1 MRHFFTTK
9 VKVVLI
15 LALLITAGLA
25 VATNLLGVTVGEL
38 LVQTV
43 ITPLRTGASAL
54 TDRAEQLYDYIFEYE
69 KLAAENAAL
78 REELSQMRDD
88 SRDAASIKREN
99 DRLRELLQLKKEH
112 EDYQLVDAYIITWDS
127 NDWSKA
133 FTINRGTSSGIEPG
147 MCAITESGEVVGVV
161 TEAGSNYAKVKT
173 VLDSSLDISALI
185 ATSGYSGMVRGGY
198 ASGLPGMLRMDYL
211 PSGAVIRNNDQVVTA
226 GSTVYPRNLILGYI
240 VDAGM
245 NDNGIAK
252 YAVLKPAADIDSLE
266 QVFILT
272 SFNVES

>member
-1 MRHFFTTK
+1 MRHFFTRK
-9 VKVVLI
+9 VKIVLI
-15 LALLITAGLA
+15 IALLVTAGLA
-25 VATNLLGVTVGEL
+25 VATNLMGVTVGDL
-38 LVQTV
+38 FVQT
-43 ITPLRTGASAL
+43 ILTPLRTGASAL
-54 TDRAEQLYDYIFEYE
+54 TDRAEKLYDYIFEYE

-112 EDYQLVDAYIITWDS
+112 EDYELVDAYIITWDS
-127 NDWSKA
+127 NEWSKS
-133 FTINRGTSSGIEPG
+133 FTINRGTSSGIEAG
-147 MCAITESGEVVGVV
+147 MCAITESGEVVGMV

-198 ASGLPGMLRMDYL
+198 ATGFDGMLRMDYL

-240 VDAGM
+240 VDAGI

-252 YAVLKPAADIDSLE
+252 YAVLEPAADIDALE

-272 SFNVES
+272 DFNME

>member
-9 VKVVLI
+9 VKIVLI

-25 VATNLLGVTVGEL
+25 VATNLLGVTVGDL
-38 LVQTV
+38 FVQH
-43 ITPLRTGASAL
+43 ILTPLRTGASTL
-54 TDRAEQLYDYIFEYE
+54 TDRAEQLYNYVFEYE
-69 KLAAENAAL
+69 KLAAENSAL

-99 DRLRELLQLKKEH
+99 DRLRELLNLKKER
-112 EDYQLVDAYIITWDS
+112 EDFQLVDAYIITWDS

-161 TEAGSNYAKVKT
+161 TEAGSNFATVKT
-173 VLDSSLDISALI
+173 ILDSSLDISAII
-185 ATSGYSGMVRGGY
+185 ASSGYSGMVSGGY
-198 ASGLPGMLRMDYL
+198 SSGLDGLLRMDYL
-211 PSGAVIRNNDQVVTA
+211 PSGAVLRNNDQVVTA

-240 VDAGM
+240 VDAGI
-245 NDNGIAK
+245 NDSGIAK
-252 YAVLKPAADIDSLE
+252 YAVLEPAADMDALE

-272 SFNVES
+272 GFNME